1 MSTCPSN
8 GHRSGIASHP
18 LLLVAAALCA
28 GLAISALNAPASAQG
43 KIPEFMQS
51 GVGWISVGGF
61 LDPPAGMRGPIKQ
74 HPAHPFHGNLDGP
87 GQVTPAIGNHDDPVL
102 KPWVAAHMKA
112 TSDAVL
118 SGQMSLPFT
127 AQSRCYPGGVP
138 GQLLYPIEP
147 MYFIQ
152 NPKQV
157 WMIWQRDQMV
167 RRIYLTDKHSE
178 VAKPTW
184 FGEAIGH
191 YENNELVI
199 DTIGL
204 QAKDKYSYINNFRT
218 PHSEKLHVTERYKI
232 TGNGGNTLEAFIKL
246 DDPDAFYEPLYMIK
260 RWRKSDNPLLETVC
274 AENNVD
280 QFYQNLTPI
289 PQATKSDF

>member
-1 MSTCPSN
+1 LT
-8 GHRSGIASHP
+8 
-18 LLLVAAALCA
+18 LLLGTATALCA
-28 GLAISALNAPASAQG
+28 GLAIVATSGPASAQG
-43 KIPEFMQS
+43 KIPEFMSNS
-51 GVGWISVGGF
+51 GTVGWISAGPF
-61 LDPPAGMRGPIKQ
+61 LDPPAGMRGPIRQ

-102 KPWVAAHMKA
+102 KPWAAAHMKA

-118 SGQMSLPFT
+118 SGKMSLPFT

-152 NPKQV
+152 TPKQV

-178 VAKPTW
+178 TVKPSW
-184 FGEAIGH
+184 FGESIGH
-191 YENNELVI
+191 FENNELVV

-204 QAKDKYSYINNFRT
+204 QTKNKNSYIDNYRT
-218 PHSEKLHVTERYKI
+218 PHSEKLHVTERYKFV
-232 TGNGGNTLEAFIKL
+232 NNGNTLEAFIKV
-246 DDPDAFYEPLYMIK
+246 DDSDAFNEPIYMLK

>member
-1 MSTCPSN
+1 
-8 GHRSGIASHP
+8 
-18 LLLVAAALCA
+18 LLGAAALCA
-28 GLAISALNAPASAQG
+28 GLTISALSAPASAQG
-43 KIPEFMQS
+43 KTSEFMSNS
-51 GVGWISVGGF
+51 GTIGWISAGPF
-61 LDPPAGMRGPIKQ
+61 LDPPAGMRGPIRQ
-74 HPAHPFHGNLDGP
+74 HPAHPFHGNLEGP

-102 KPWVAAHMKA
+102 KPWAAAHMKA

-118 SGQMSLPFT
+118 SGKMSLPFT

-152 NPKQV
+152 TPKQV

-178 VAKPTW
+178 TVKPSW
-184 FGEAIGH
+184 FGESIGH
-191 YENNELVI
+191 FDNNELVV

-204 QAKDKYSYINNFRT
+204 QTKNKNSYIDNYRT
-218 PHSEKLHVTERYKI
+218 PHSEKLHVTERYKFV
-232 TGNGGNTLEAFIKL
+232 NNGNTLEAFIKV
-246 DDPDAFYEPLYMIK
+246 DDPDAFNEPIYMLK

-289 PQATKSDF
+289 PQAAKSDF

>member
-1 MSTCPSN
+1 MPI
-8 GHRSGIASHP
+8 RK
-18 LLLVAAALCA
+18 L
-28 GLAISALNAPASAQG
+28 
-43 KIPEFMQS
+43 
-51 GVGWISVGGF
+51 
-61 LDPPAGMRGPIKQ
+61 MRGPIRQ

-102 KPWVAAHMKA
+102 KPWAAAHMKA

-118 SGQMSLPFT
+118 NGKMSLPFT

-152 NPKQV
+152 TPKQV

-178 VAKPTW
+178 VVKPTW
-184 FGEAIGH
+184 FGESIGH
-191 YENNELVI
+191 FENNELVV

-204 QAKDKYSYINNFRT
+204 QTKNKNSYIDNYRT
-218 PHSEKLHVTERYKI
+218 PHSEKLHVTERYKFV
-232 TGNGGNTLEAFIKL
+232 NNGNTLEAFIKV
-246 DDPDAFYEPLYMIK
+246 DDPDAFNEPIYMIK

-289 PQATKSDF
+289 P